1 MKLKK
6 LLPLLLLFFA
16 SNYVWAD
23 TEPDNNNAVTAD
35 AMTVDIASTGT
46 INLASD
52 LIDYYAFTTTADGKI
67 TLSLTGDV
75 TYLTV
80 RLYDADGTT
89 VLGTVSDYSTV
100 IVTVDGLA
108 AGNYYAAV
116 VAYAAYAGN
125 YSITSSLINAEY
137 ANDAEVNDTFSEAL
151 DIAENGSV
159 TGHIGFRYNGGTYD
173 MNDWY
178 KVVTTQDGKIT
189 ATFANN
195 TGDYNTIYIYDNDG
209 VTLLGSTADYG
220 TDTLI
225 VTGKAAGTY
234 YIRLNYYSTNYFNGY
249 TITNT
254 VTPTIFANDAEPNDT
269 YASATVTIPENG
281 SVNGHIGHRYN
292 GGSYDTDD
300 WYILNMSQDG
310 QLQLNL
316 TQGAGMYHGI
326 YLYDNDG
333 TTLLANNFEYATVS
347 TIRYNLSAGT
357 YYAKVDNYSA
367 TYYSGY
373 SLQFVATP
381 TAYASDAEPNED
393 YTEASVTIPVGGT
406 VNGHIGFYR
415 NGGTYDT
422 DDWYK
427 FTTTEDG
434 IISLTLNQGTGMYH
448 GIYLYDAD
456 GTTLLDNTF
465 NYTTTTVAVT
475 NLAAGDYYAKI
486 DNYNATY
493 YSSYSLTLNLTPSVY
508 GNDPEPNGTLGEATP
523 MLTNSTVDGHIGYRN
538 NGTIYDENDYYKI
551 DISEPG
557 DLTLTIE
564 KGPSQYNT
572 IYILNSVGTTL
583 EVQSNY
589 GNFSISELNL
599 AAGTYY
605 ARVNYYTST
614 HFGGYTLTNNYCPDQ
629 ITIVAEGETTF
640 CDGESIVLS
649 TPDHHLNYLW
659 SDGSVTE
666 TNTVTLSGDSYL
678 TIDNGAGCVRISNTI
693 TTESTPLPVAVI
705 EADGPTEFCLGG
717 DVTLSVPVVADTYLW
732 SNGATT
738 STITVNETGDYSV
751 LLTKNGCSAISDPIH
766 ITVNANP
773 VATITPD
780 GATTFCEGGSV
791 TLSASTAASY
801 LWSNGVTT
809 ESVDVAASEDFT
821 VTITDDNGCSNTSAI
836 TSVMVNENP
845 TAGISADGPTT
856 FCSGGSVNLMAT
868 GGATY
873 LWNTGAT
880 TSSINVT
887 TSGIYSATVYSAAGC
902 SDNTITI
909 EVVVEACGSVS
920 IAADGPVEF
929 CEGGSVTLTSTEAD
943 GNNWS
948 TGETTQSIIVTESG
962 DYYCTNGVNTSN
974 TISVTVNA
982 NPIATISAD
991 GATEFCEGGSVNL
1004 TSSTANSYDWNTGAT
1019 TASILVN
1026 TSGDYAVTIT
1036 DANGCSATSATT
1048 TVTVNAN
1055 PTATISADGATTF
1068 CDGGDVNLMA
1078 SAASSYLWSNG
1089 STDGTINVSASGD
1102 YSVMVTDA
1110 NGCSATS
1117 ENVTVTENAN
1127 PTPVIVADGPVV
1139 FCGTDVTLNTDGV
1152 YDSYIWSN
1160 GETTSSITTAT
1171 SGTYYVTVTS
1181 GLCEGTS
1188 NTIDVTADAA
1198 PSVTITSEGTLICY
1212 EASTMLTATTDAAN
1226 IQWQRNGVD
1235 IAGANDA
1242 TYYASLNGKYRAVVT
1257 TGECEATS
1265 LDIKLKY
1272 AERLEVTPSG
1282 TVGLCGGD
1290 VTMNVPA
1297 VMGATYQW
1305 YQNNVAIGGATA
1317 NSYTTSTKGKF
1328 YCLATKDGCSSAS
1341 KLLVVTDGCRE
1352 GELSQQEMMVMP
1364 NPAADNFEIVFTVA
1378 QAGNAI
1384 IQITTITGSVI
1395 LSENV
1400 EVIEGEQTRNY
1411 TTENM
1416 PSGMYLVNMQF
1427 ADGAVIAHKIIIEK

>member
-1 MKLKK
+1 MLII
-6 LLPLLLLFFA
+6 FI
-16 SNYVWAD
+16 SNQIWAD
-23 TEPDNNNAVTAD
+23 TEPDNNTAATAD
-35 AMTVDIASTGT
+35 AMTLDVGNTGT
-46 INLASD
+46 INITGD
-52 LIDYYAFTTTADGKI
+52 VIDYYAFSTATDGKI
-67 TLSLTGDV
+67 TLSLTSDV
-75 TYLTV
+75 TYLTI
-80 RLYDADGTT
+80 RLYDSDGATQ
-89 VLGTVSDYSTV
+89 LGTESNYSTV
-100 IVTVDGLA
+100 ALSVDGLA

-116 VAYAAYAGN
+116 VAYAGYSGN
-125 YSITSSLINAEY
+125 YTITSSLTIAEY
-137 ANDAEVNDTFSEAL
+137 ANDTEVNDTYLQAI
-151 DIAENGSV
+151 DIAENGNA
-159 TGHIGFRYNGGTYD
+159 TGHIGFRNNGGAYD

-178 KVVTTQDGKIT
+178 KVVTTQDGNIT

-195 TGDYNTIYIYDNDG
+195 TGDYNNLYIYDNDG
-209 VTLLGSTADYG
+209 TTLLGSTADYG
-220 TDTLI
+220 TDTLT

-333 TTLLANNFEYATVS
+333 TTLLASNFEYTAVS
-347 TIRYNLSAGT
+347 TVRYNLSAGT
-357 YYAKVDNYSA
+357 YYAKVDNYS
-367 TYYSGY
+367 TSYYSGY
-373 SLQFVATP
+373 TLQFVATP
-381 TAYASDAEPNED
+381 TAFASDVEPNEL
-393 YTEASVTIPVGGT
+393 YTDATVSIPEGGT

-427 FTTTEDG
+427 LTTTEDG
-434 IISLTLNQGTGMYH
+434 IITLTINQGTGMYH
-448 GIYLYDAD
+448 GIYLYDNN
-456 GTTLLDNTF
+456 GTTLLGSEF
-465 NYTTTTVAVT
+465 NYTTATFSVN
-475 NLAAGDYYAKI
+475 NLAAGDYYAKV
-486 DNYNATY
+486 DNYSTSY
-493 YSSYSLTLNLTPSVY
+493 YSSYTLSFNLTPPVY
-508 GNDPEPNGTLGEATP
+508 ANDPEPNGSMAEAAP
-523 MLTNSTVDGHIGYRN
+523 MLTNSTVEGHIGYRS
-538 NGTIYDENDYYKI
+538 NGTIYDQNDYYI
-551 DISEPG
+551 INLSEPG

-564 KGPSQYNT
+564 KDPAQYNT
-572 IYILNSVGTTL
+572 IYILNSAGTTL
-583 EVQSNY
+583 ESQSNY
-589 GNFSISELNL
+589 GTFSISELNL

-605 ARVNYYTST
+605 ARVNYYST
-614 HFGGYTLTNNYCPDQ
+614 LHFGPYRLTNNYCPDQ

-640 CDGESIVLS
+640 CDGESIILS
-649 TPDHHLNYLW
+649 TPDHHLSYLW

-666 TNTVTLSGDSYL
+666 TNTVTLSGDNYL
-678 TIDNGAGCVRISNTI
+678 TIDNGAGCVRTSNTI
-693 TTESTPLPVAVI
+693 TTESTPLPVAII
-705 EADGPTEFCLGG
+705 EADGATEFCEGG
-717 DVTLSVPVVADTYLW
+717 DVTLSVPIVADSYLW

-738 STITVNETGDYSV
+738 PTITVSATGDYSV
-751 LLTKNGCSAISDPIH
+751 ELTKNSCSAISDPIH

-773 VATITPD
+773 VAAITPD
-780 GATTFCEGGSV
+780 GATTFCEDGSV
-791 TLSASTAASY
+791 TLTANDAESY
-801 LWSNGVTT
+801 EWSNGATT
-809 ESVDVAASEDFT
+809 NSIIADASGDFY
-821 VTITDDNGCSNTSAI
+821 VTITDANGCSNTSSTI
-836 TSVMVNENP
+836 SVTENANP
-845 TAGISADGPTT
+845 IAGISADGPTT
-856 FCSGGSVNLMAT
+856 FCSGGSVNLIAT
-868 GGATY
+868 GGVTY

-887 TSGIYSATVYSAAGC
+887 TSGVYSATVYSAEGC
-902 SDNTITI
+902 SNNSSTI
-909 EVVVEACGSVS
+909 EVIVEACGSVS
-920 IAADGPVEF
+920 IAAEGPVEF
-929 CEGGSVTLTSTEAD
+929 CEGGAVILTSTEAD
-943 GNNWS
+943 GNIWN
-948 TGETTQSIIVTESG
+948 TGETTQSIVVTESG

-1004 TSSTANSYDWNTGAT
+1004 TASAANLYDWNTGET
-1019 TASILVN
+1019 TASILVTTN
-1026 TSGDYAVTIT
+1026 GDYAVTVT

-1048 TVTVNAN
+1048 TVTVNSN

-1068 CDGGDVNLMA
+1068 CEGGDVNLMA
-1078 SAASSYLWSNG
+1078 SEATSYLWSNG

-1117 ENVTVTENAN
+1117 DNITVTENAN
-1127 PTPVIVADGPVV
+1127 PTPVITADGPVV

-1152 YDSYIWSN
+1152 YDTYLWSN
-1160 GETTSSITTAT
+1160 GETTSSITTAI
-1171 SGTYYVTVTS
+1171 SGAYSVTVTS
-1181 GLCEGTS
+1181 GLCEGVS

-1198 PSVTITSEGTLICY
+1198 PSVSITSEGTLICY

-1226 IQWQRNGVD
+1226 IQWQRNGID
-1235 IAGANDA
+1235 IPGANDA

-1272 AERLEVTPSG
+1272 AERLEITPSG

-1290 VTMNVPA
+1290 VIMSVPA

-1305 YQNNVAIGGATA
+1305 YQNNVALGGATS
-1317 NSYTTSTKGKF
+1317 NSYTTSIKGKF
-1328 YCLATKDGCSSAS
+1328 YCLATKEGCSSAS

-1352 GELSQQEMMVMP
+1352 GELTQAEMMVMP
-1364 NPAADNFEIVFTVA
+1364 NPASDNFEMVFTA
-1378 QAGNAI
+1378 LQAGTVT
-1384 IQITTITGSVI
+1384 IQITTITGSIIV
-1395 LSENV
+1395 SENV

-1416 PSGMYLVNMQF
+1416 PSGMYLVNMQS
-1427 ADGAVIAHKIIIEK
+1427 ANGAVITQKIIIEK